1 MLPNW
6 KNWREFFLCITQAG
20 VGKPALVVFF
30 LCRRTIH
37 GEKIALLTLKFL
49 TLSNFFCTFVGDE

>member
-30 LCRRTIH
+30 VPLDHSWRKNSALNVKVFDPFKLFLYLCRR
-37 GEKIALLTLKFL
+37 
-49 TLSNFFCTFVGDE
+49 